1 MKFMILTGTQVL
13 EPFFRI
19 LSQSKRKK
27 IKENVYQQAGVK
39 LLTVFA
45 CDQETKE
52 KDFNH
57 TIR

>member
-1 MKFMILTGTQVL
+1 MILTGTQVL